1 MIQQT
6 YHRTDLGEEVA
17 GGRVDRAREERREQ
31 AVEQRVAAAEREERG
46 VVAQLQRPVEHEW
59 HALVGGGGGLKDRG
73 HAAVRGRVV
82 CGILWGA
89 GCGRVFRISGDQGS
103 KAVEGDDVAAEDS
116 GFPPSREAR
125 AEGCSA
131 QDV

>member
-59 HALVGGGGGLKDRG
+59 HALVGGGGGRESG
-73 HAAVRGRVV
+73 
-82 CGILWGA
+82 GA
-89 GCGRVFRISGDQGS
+89 GERRVRRGG
-103 KAVEGDDVAAEDS
+103 
-116 GFPPSREAR
+116 
-125 AEGCSA
+125 
-131 QDV
+131 